1 MYNQAL
7 ILLNLFKS
15 KSYRSIELMSS
26 QLTQKSRIS
35 ETPAAVSRRD
45 FLRLGAGIAGSLV
58 LPPAF
63 AKSAAVQERSLSFS
77 NTHTGES
84 LKTTY
89 WLDGE
94 YLDDSMQEINSILR
108 DHRTDDVHNMDKALL
123 DLLFVLQSQ
132 LDSEDVYH
140 IISGYRSPVTN
151 AMLNGKSKS
160 VAKRSYHMRG
170 MAIDIR
176 LQGCEL
182 KNLQRAALALKAG
195 GVGFYPA
202 SDFIHVDVG
211 PVRSW

>member
-1 MYNQAL
+1 MSYDIIAR
-7 ILLNLFKS
+7 K
-15 KSYRSIELMSS
+15 KSYSPQDNL
-26 QLTQKSRIS
+26 IS
-35 ETPAAVSRRD
+35 ETPAVVSRRN
-45 FLRLGAGIAGSLV
+45 FLRLGAGIAGALV

-63 AKSAAVQERSLSFS
+63 AKSAAIQERSLSLS
-77 NTHTGES
+77 NTHTGEQ
-84 LKTTY
+84 LKATY
-89 WLDGE
+89 WAEGE
-94 YLDDSMQEINSILR
+94 YLDDGMRELNNILR
-108 DHRTDDVHNMDKALL
+108 DHRTDDVYSMDKKLL

-132 LDSEDVYH
+132 VDSKDVYH

-151 AMLNGKSKS
+151 AMLSGKSKG

-195 GVGFYPA
+195 GVGYYPS